1 MTSLVKLTSGR
12 GARLAGGLALAVS
25 LVLMATGATAQPLR
39 ATGEVR
45 VDQPGVTIAPEV
57 YGQFMEQLGTGIDEG
72 VWVGPDSPI
81 PNTRGFR
88 NDVVEALR
96 ALDVPVVRWP
106 GGCYADIYHWRDGI
120 GSRGQRPVT
129 LNRWWGGKEEGN
141 AFGTHE
147 FFEFAEL
154 IGAKTY
160 LSVNVGSGTPAEA
173 ADWIEYITSPSHSR
187 LAELRRAN
195 GRDQPWKIDYLGIGN
210 EPWGCGGRMRPS
222 WYADLLRQYV
232 GFVAPTGQKAIIVA
246 AGPNSDDVDWTRTL
260 MSVAGDHLDA
270 LALHYYT
277 LPTGDWT
284 AKGPATGFD
293 ESQWTSTFVQT
304 YRMEAMIAAHDA
316 VMDQTDPAGAKIL
329 AVDEWG
335 AWYDPTPGSPPG
347 WLQQQNSLRDA
358 LLAAVNFNIFH
369 RHADRVRLGNI
380 AQMVNVLQAMILTD
394 DERMVLT
401 PTYHAFEMYRPFQ
414 GATVLPLEI
423 QSPDYG
429 PLKAVD
435 GTAARGLDGK
445 VHLAL
450 VNLDPGRPVEVAL
463 SVAGGTA
470 RRVSGRVLTAAAMD
484 GQNTFDAPKAV
495 MPAPFTDAR
504 VRGDV
509 VIVRM
514 PAKALVVLTL
524 D

>member
-1 MTSLVKLTSGR
+1 MSRRVGFP
-12 GARLAGGLALAVS
+12 GGLALAAALAFASTV
-25 LVLMATGATAQPLR
+25 AAAEPRQATATLR
-39 ATGEVR
+39 IDR
-45 VDQPGVTIAPEV
+45 PGATIAPEV

-72 VWVGPDSPI
+72 VWVGPTSAI

-106 GGCYADIYHWRDGI
+106 GGCYGDIYHWRDGI
-120 GSRGQRPVT
+120 GPRDQRPVT
-129 LNRWWGGKEEGN
+129 LNRWWGNKEENN

-160 LSVNVGSGTPAEA
+160 LSINVGSGTPAEA
-173 ADWIEYITSPSHSR
+173 ADWVEYVTSPSRSR

-195 GRDQPWKIDYLGIGN
+195 GREQPWKIDYLGVGN
-210 EPWGCGGRMRPS
+210 EPWGCGGRMRAS

-232 GFVAPTGQKAIIVA
+232 GFIDPGEQTTMVA
-246 AGPNSDDVDWTRTL
+246 AGPTSDDVAWTRTL
-260 MSVAGDHLDA
+260 MSVAADHFDA
-270 LALHYYT
+270 LSLHYYT
-277 LPTGDWT
+277 LPTGDWA
-284 AKGPATGFD
+284 AKGPAIGFD
-293 ESQWTSTFVQT
+293 ESQWASTFVQT
-304 YRMEAMIAAHDA
+304 YRIESMIAAHDA
-316 VMDQTDPAGAKIL
+316 VMDEADPEGKKVL

-335 AWYDPTPGSPPG
+335 SWYDQTPGSPEG

-394 DERMVLT
+394 GSKMVLT

-414 GATVLPLEI
+414 GATVLPLTI

-429 PLKAVD
+429 SLKAVD

-445 VHLAL
+445 VHVAL
-450 VNLDPGRPVEVAL
+450 VNLDPGQSIEVAL
-463 SVAGGTA
+463 AVSGGQAG
-470 RRVSGRVLTAAAMD
+470 RVSGRILTAEAMD
-484 GQNTFDAPKAV
+484 AHNVFDAAPAV
-495 MPAPFTDAR
+495 EPSPFTGAR
-504 VRGDV
+504 LRNGHLTVRL
-509 VIVRM
+509 
-514 PAKALVVLTL
+514 PAKSLVVLAL